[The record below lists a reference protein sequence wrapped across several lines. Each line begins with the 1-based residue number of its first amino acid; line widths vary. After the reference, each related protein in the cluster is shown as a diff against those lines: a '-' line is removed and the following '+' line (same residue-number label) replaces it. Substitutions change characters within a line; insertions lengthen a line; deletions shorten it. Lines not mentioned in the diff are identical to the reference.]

1 MPMLAPNIRTW
12 ISGSFKNESSR
23 CSAKRT
29 KDFLLY
35 HFSTMLFGNSQVT
48 VSASL
53 VGLVIST
60 DFISSSFGPRISDED
75 LLRTGLISYGFEEND
90 NGDLDSAR
98 IAEFPTSG
106 PCTVPSKCSEDAPFF
121 SSSPMT
127 AARLRKLNIGS
138 IELVPVGGVPESN
151 RSPDVDSMK
160 EEEEEDALD
169 M

>member
-1 MPMLAPNIRTW
+1 MPILAPNVKTPI
-12 ISGSFKNESSR
+12 GESSKS
-23 CSAKRT
+23 SAKCT
-29 KDFLLY
+29 KDFHSNIVPCYLA
-35 HFSTMLFGNSQVT
+35 SNTQVI

-53 VGLVIST
+53 VGPVIST

-75 LLRTGLISYGFEEND
+75 LLRIGLISYGFEND
-90 NGDLDSAR
+90 NGDLDSAG
-98 IAEFPTSG
+98 IAEFSASG

-138 IELVPVGGVPESN
+138 IELVPLGGVPESN